1 MINFVNILTKSNLF
15 YRMKHSNIIYD
26 ATINRTL
33 IDNSLIKALETRK
46 NRLKYNKDIKEIK
59 EIKIDK
65 KKIDNKKEK
74 QTTFEMSESHESK
87 PFFKEYK

>member
-1 MINFVNILTKSNLF
+1 MINFVNILTKFNLF

>member
-1 MINFVNILTKSNLF
+1 MINFVNILTKFNLF

-59 EIKIDK
+59 EIKK
-65 KKIDNKKEK
+65 DNKKEK

>member
-1 MINFVNILTKSNLF
+1 
-15 YRMKHSNIIYD
+15 MKHSNIIYD

-59 EIKIDK
+59 KDNK
-65 KKIDNKKEK
+65 KDNKKEK

>member
-1 MINFVNILTKSNLF
+1 MINFVNILTKFNLF

-59 EIKIDK
+59 KDNK
-65 KKIDNKKEK
+65 KDNKKEK

>member
-1 MINFVNILTKSNLF
+1 
-15 YRMKHSNIIYD
+15 MKHSNIIYD

-59 EIKIDK
+59 IDK

>member
-59 EIKIDK
+59 EIKK
-65 KKIDNKKEK
+65 DNKKEK

>member
-1 MINFVNILTKSNLF
+1 MINFVNILTKSSLF

-59 EIKIDK
+59 K
-65 KKIDNKKEK
+65 DNKKEK

>member
-1 MINFVNILTKSNLF
+1 MINFVNILTKLNLF

-59 EIKIDK
+59 EIKK
-65 KKIDNKKEK
+65 DNKKEK

>member
-1 MINFVNILTKSNLF
+1 MINFVNILTKFNLF

-59 EIKIDK
+59 IDK

>member
-1 MINFVNILTKSNLF
+1 MINFVNILTKFNLF

-59 EIKIDK
+59 EIKK
-65 KKIDNKKEK
+65 DNKKEK

-87 PFFKEYK
+87 PFLKNINK

>member
-1 MINFVNILTKSNLF
+1 
-15 YRMKHSNIIYD
+15 MKHSNIIYD

>member
-46 NRLKYNKDIKEIK
+46 NRLKYNKDIKEK
-59 EIKIDK
+59 KIDN

>member
-1 MINFVNILTKSNLF
+1 MININNIVNILTKSNLF

-26 ATINRTL
+26 AATNKTL

-46 NRLKYNKDIKEIK
+46 NRLKYNK

-65 KKIDNKKEK
+65 KIDKKK

>member
-1 MINFVNILTKSNLF
+1 
-15 YRMKHSNIIYD
+15 MKHSNIIYD

-59 EIKIDK
+59 EIKK
-65 KKIDNKKEK
+65 DNKKEK

>member
-1 MINFVNILTKSNLF
+1 
-15 YRMKHSNIIYD
+15 MKHSNIIYD
-26 ATINRTL
+26 AATNKTL

-46 NRLKYNKDIKEIK
+46 NRLKYNK

-65 KKIDNKKEK
+65 KIDKKK
-74 QTTFEMSESHESK
+74 QTTFEMSESHDSK